1 MNKLIRFRISS
12 GQNNLCF
19 LKQKKEFISN
29 IPFNPFVSARARNS
43 IVDSE
48 VQIVDAE
55 SDDFND

>member
-19 LKQKKEFISN
+19 LKQKKEFIKN
-29 IPFNPFVSARARNS
+29 IPFNSFVSASARNS
-43 IVDSE
+43 IVDSQ
-48 VQIVDAE
+48 VQIIDAE

>member
-19 LKQKKEFISN
+19 LKQKKEFINN
-29 IPFNPFVSARARNS
+29 IPFNSFVSARARNA

-48 VQIVDAE
+48 VEIIDAE

>member
-1 MNKLIRFRISS
+1 MRFRISS

-29 IPFNPFVSARARNS
+29 ISFNSFVSARARNS

>member
-1 MNKLIRFRISS
+1 MRFRISS

-29 IPFNPFVSARARNS
+29 IPFNSFVSARARNS